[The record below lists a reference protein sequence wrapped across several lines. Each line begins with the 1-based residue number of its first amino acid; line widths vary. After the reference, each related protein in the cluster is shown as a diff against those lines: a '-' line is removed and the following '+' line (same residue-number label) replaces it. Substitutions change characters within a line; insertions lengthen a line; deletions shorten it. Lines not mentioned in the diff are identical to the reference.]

1 MKNLILGLLPVLFL
15 LGSCENKDQTNRISQ
30 LESEQAQLLM
40 DATSKDS
47 LISDFLETMNQIEAN
62 LAEIKIREKLISQE
76 TASGNELSIPVR
88 DRINEDIRLI
98 NELMAANK
106 NKIASLNSKLSSS
119 KLKIADLENEL
130 KNMIELTNQQLAERD
145 TEISNLKSELANL
158 NFSLAALNDTISTI
172 KNRNQELSSTVQTKT
187 NELNVAYFVVGPRKE
202 LIEKKI
208 LNKEGG
214 FLGIGRTQ
222 KLAGDV
228 NLSDFNKVDIRL
240 LKSIPLG
247 VKKAT
252 LMSVHPVGSY
262 EIVGSEKKVEELII
276 KDPAIFWQKSK
287 MLVIS
292 TEV

>member
-30 LESEQAQLLM
+30 LENEQAQLVQ
-40 DATSKDS
+40 DASSKDS
-47 LISDFLETMNQIEAN
+47 LINNFLETLNQIEAN
-62 LAEIKIREKLISQE
+62 LAEIKSKEKIISQE
-76 TASGNELSIPVR
+76 TAMGNELNKPAR
-88 DRINEDIRLI
+88 ERINEDLRMI
-98 NELMAANK
+98 NDLMADNK
-106 NKIASLNSKLSSS
+106 KMVASMSSKLSQSRFKVS
-119 KLKIADLENEL
+119 ELE
-130 KNMIELTNQQLAERD
+130 KMISMTNQQLAERD
-145 TEISNLKSELANL
+145 TIIFGLKNELANL
-158 NFSLAALNDTISTI
+158 NFSIASLNDTISKINNQNKDLATTVVN
-172 KNRNQELSSTVQTKT
+172 KN
-187 NELNVAYFVVGPRKE
+187 NELNTAYFVVGPRKV

-214 FLGIGRTQ
+214 FLGLGKTQ

-228 NLSDFNKVDIRL
+228 NLANFTKIDMRS

-262 EIVGSEKKVEELII
+262 EIVGSDKNVEEIII
-276 KDPAIFWQKSK
+276 KDPIAFWQKSK
-287 MLVIS
+287 MLIIS

>member
-30 LESEQAQLLM
+30 LENEQAQLVQ
-40 DATSKDS
+40 DASSKDS
-47 LISDFLETMNQIEAN
+47 LINNFLETLNQIEAN
-62 LAEIKIREKLISQE
+62 LAEIKSKEKIISQE
-76 TASGNELSIPVR
+76 TAMGNELNKPAR
-88 DRINEDIRLI
+88 ERINEDLRMI
-98 NELMAANK
+98 NDLMADNK
-106 NKIASLNSKLSSS
+106 KMVASLSSKLSQSRFKVS
-119 KLKIADLENEL
+119 ELE
-130 KNMIELTNQQLAERD
+130 KMISMTNQQLAERD
-145 TEISNLKSELANL
+145 TIIFGLKNELANL
-158 NFSLAALNDTISTI
+158 NFSIASLNDTISKINNQNKDLATTVVN
-172 KNRNQELSSTVQTKT
+172 KN
-187 NELNVAYFVVGPRKE
+187 NELNTAYFVVGPRKV

-214 FLGIGRTQ
+214 FLGLGKTQ

-228 NLSDFNKVDIRL
+228 NLANFTKIDMRS

-262 EIVGSEKKVEELII
+262 EIVGSDKNVEEIII
-276 KDPAIFWQKSK
+276 KDPIAFWQKSK
-287 MLVIS
+287 MLIIS